1 MAENLY
7 LKVKEV
13 YLKDKIEKD
22 KIIEIENG
30 KIKGFVEEVPTGKR
44 FMDYSDFIAAP
55 GYVDTH
61 IHGWGG
67 YDIMDGKKESLL
79 EISKGIVNNGVTTFL
94 ATTLTATTE
103 ELDNAC
109 EIVGK
114 YHNECQG
121 AKVGGIFLEGPFF
134 TEKYKGAQN
143 PEYMSAPNYEK
154 LKKWYDL
161 SNGLVKKIA
170 IAPELEGSEEFIK
183 KAKELGVF
191 VALGHSDA
199 TYEEAYNAV
208 MAGASIFVHVYNGM
222 SPLHHRNPGMVGAAL
237 SLKDVF
243 AELICDGHH
252 VHPAAANVVMRAR
265 GKDEVVLI
273 TDCMMAGGMPEGEYK
288 LGDFDVHV
296 KDGTARLDNG
306 SLAGSVLRL
315 EDGVKNVVKW
325 GIATPF
331 EAIQMASQIP
341 AKSVGIDDKAGI
353 LDIGRDADIN
363 ILDDNMGIIATYMDG
378 ELKSA
383 KW

>member
-1 MAENLY
+1 MEENLY
-7 LKVKEV
+7 LKVKEI
-13 YLKDKIEKD
+13 YLKDKIIEN

-30 KIKGFVEEVPTGKR
+30 KIKDFIDGIPVGKR
-44 FMDYSDFIAAP
+44 FMDYSEFKAVP

-61 IHGWGG
+61 IHGYGG
-67 YDIMDGKKESLL
+67 YDIMDGEKKSLL

-94 ATTLTATTE
+94 ATTLTAKLE
-103 ELDNAC
+103 DLNKSC

-114 YHNECQG
+114 YYNECEG

-143 PEYMSAPNYEK
+143 PEYMSAPDYDK
-154 LKKWYDL
+154 LKHWFDL
-161 SNGLVKKIA
+161 SNGMVRKIA
-170 IAPELEGSEEFIK
+170 IAPEMEGVEEFTK
-183 KAKELGVF
+183 KARELGVY

-222 SPLHHRNPGMVGAAL
+222 SPLHHRKPGMVGAAL

-252 VHPAAANVVMRAR
+252 VHPAAANIVMKAR

-288 LGDFDVHV
+288 LGDFDVEV
-296 KDGTARLDNG
+296 KDGTARLESG
-306 SLAGSVLRL
+306 SLAGSVLKL
-315 EDGVKNVVKW
+315 HDAVKNVVSW

-331 EAIQMASQIP
+331 EAIQMASQVP
-341 AKSVGIDDKAGI
+341 ARSVGIDDKAGI
-353 LDIGRDADIN
+353 IDIGRDGDIN
-363 ILDDNMGIIATYMDG
+363 ILDDNMDIIATYVNG
-378 ELKSA
+378 ELKA
-383 KW
+383 IK